1 MKKLI
6 ACFTI
11 TTFIF
16 SCQTTKS
23 TTAEKQPETK
33 EATQENTIIGKWRLI
48 KTSGGF
54 TGRTQNQSPNQVEIL
69 EFTST
74 EMIHISN
81 GKETSR
87 VKYTLGKGKSIHSTN
102 QVPMIFRDNIY
113 ALPCIIGGILY
124 VYLQS
129 VISHNFALFIS
140 VIFIVLI
147 RIISEQR
154 KLNLPR
160 IEY

>member
-102 QVPMIFRDNIY
+102 QVPMIF
-113 ALPCIIGGILY
+113 IGENTTKGQSYTLDGNTLGISQEFYDGFYYTYIKIGKNDDGL
-124 VYLQS
+124 LKQ
-129 VISHNFALFIS
+129 
-140 VIFIVLI
+140 
-147 RIISEQR
+147 
-154 KLNLPR
+154 
-160 IEY
+160 